1 MRHTITAALVF
12 TLALSALAADALKPQ
27 PKPLSK
33 EQAQALEILQL
44 KFERDTALL
53 DKLNAQLRQ
62 YQTEYQAIT
71 QKACTDAGFKECT
84 VANGMLTPKPVE
96 AAKAEA
102 EAKPQA
108 NQARK

>member
-1 MRHTITAALVF
+1 MKLAALIA
-12 TLALSALAADALKPQ
+12 LALSALAAEAPK
-27 PKPLSK
+27 PKPLTT
-33 EQAQALEILQL
+33 EQKQALEILQL

-53 DKLNAQLRQ
+53 DKINAQLRL

-71 QKACTDAGFKECT
+71 QKACADAGFKECV
-84 VANGMLTPKPVE
+84 VANGMLTPKPAE

>member
-1 MRHTITAALVF
+1 MKLTTLIL
-12 TLALSALAADALKPQ
+12 LALSALAADAPK

-53 DKLNAQLRQ
+53 DKINAQLRL

-84 VANGMLTPKPVE
+84 VANGMLTPKPTVE
-96 AAKAEA
+96 AAKAAPPKAAATKVEA
-102 EAKPQA
+102 EGK
-108 NQARK
+108 

>member
-1 MRHTITAALVF
+1 MRISIAVF
-12 TLALSALAADALKPQ
+12 ALALSALAADAPK

-62 YQTEYQAIT
+62 YQTEYNAIT
-71 QKACTDAGFKECT
+71 QKACIEAGFKECV
-84 VANGMLTPKPVE
+84 VANGMLTPKPAE

>member
-1 MRHTITAALVF
+1 MKLAVLL
-12 TLALSALAADALKPQ
+12 TLALSALAADAPK

-102 EAKPQA
+102 EPKPPQGKQVAAKG
-108 NQARK
+108 K